1 MTDRRVIRLLQAAVD
16 VTDRFLEKHQLIVY
30 HNGRHSSE
38 KRYYARN
45 GERGEDYPI
54 VVLINRETASA
65 SEIVTGA
72 LQDHDRALVMGQA
85 SFGKGLVQTVYPLS
99 EGAGLALTTAHY
111 YTPSGRLI
119 QRDYLNASLYDYLYA
134 PARSPAPRTEVH
146 HTDGGR
152 EVFGGGG
159 IGMPIVEIA
168 SASVVPTARP
178 IMLPSTPRIRH
189 SSRIKQNTSRPR
201 SPRRATR

>member
-1 MTDRRVIRLLQAAVD
+1 MDDYFLVRPGVAYVHIHDFVETTGDELTEALKTLGSKNLKGLILDLRGNRGGLLQAAVD

-85 SFGKGLVQTVYPLS
+85 SFGKGLVQTVYPL
-99 EGAGLALTTAHY
+99 
-111 YTPSGRLI
+111 
-119 QRDYLNASLYDYLYA
+119 
-134 PARSPAPRTEVH
+134 
-146 HTDGGR
+146 
-152 EVFGGGG
+152 
-159 IGMPIVEIA
+159 
-168 SASVVPTARP
+168 
-178 IMLPSTPRIRH
+178 
-189 SSRIKQNTSRPR
+189 
-201 SPRRATR
+201 